1 MGLPVRITTALVAGE
16 GLELYV
22 GEHMGLEAIRAGA
35 RMVATNPGALK
46 NEGGSLLPGRRNIV
60 FKNNVSDPLDIRE
73 PLDIAGTGGYLGHLV
88 GDCAAKYFAPLVSD
102 E

>member
-1 MGLPVRITTALVAGE
+1 MRIATAFVAGE
-16 GLELYV
+16 GHEAYV
-22 GEHMGLEAIRAGA
+22 SENMGLEAIRTGA

-46 NEGGSLLPGRRNIV
+46 NETGSLLHGRREV
-60 FKNNVSDPLDIRE
+60 VLRNNVRDPLDIRE
-73 PLDIAGTGGYLGHLV
+73 PLDIAGIGGQLGLLV